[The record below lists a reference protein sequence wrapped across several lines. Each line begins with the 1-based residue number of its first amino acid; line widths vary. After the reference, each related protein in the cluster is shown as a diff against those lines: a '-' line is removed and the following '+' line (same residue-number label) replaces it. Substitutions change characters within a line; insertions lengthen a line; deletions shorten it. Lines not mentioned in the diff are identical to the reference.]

1 MKKIIL
7 SIEGMTC
14 SACSNG
20 LEKYLSKQN
29 GIKNV
34 SVNLVMATANVEY
47 DEKILDV
54 GKIEEYVKEAG
65 FKSLGEFKEIKTESI
80 NKKRK
85 LMFIISTILAILMM
99 YISMGHMINLPQV
112 FFLNSNINHVGYISS
127 LIILTIYFLIY
138 GRDILR
144 NGYKN
149 LIHKTP
155 NMDTLVSLGVITSFL
170 YSIYNVYMYFKLGGS
185 YLQQVYFESSAIV
198 IYFVKLGR
206 YIDGVSKNKTKEAI
220 KNLVEIT
227 PNTAVI
233 KENGQEKMVTLD
245 KIKKGD
251 ILICRPGEKIAV
263 DGIVITGSGHI
274 DESFITGES
283 KLVVKEKEDIVL
295 AGSLNYDGYIEYVAE
310 KIGKESTISEIVKLV
325 VQASNTKKPIAKIA
339 DKIASVF
346 VKVIIIIA
354 IITGSI
360 YLVIGTETS
369 QAIISFVTVL
379 VVACPCSLGL
389 ATPLASVVG
398 QGICA
403 KKGILLNKNEILEQ
417 ALKIDTVVLDKTG
430 TLTYGNIKISKVFN
444 YTDSTNEELLKI
456 ISSLED
462 KSIHP
467 ISNAFKMYLDSE
479 RYEVVDYKEITG
491 KGIYGILKGKEVLVG
506 SLKLLEE
513 NNIEVKHKEDIESL
527 IQNGDTVIY
536 VAIDKKLACIIG
548 LNDIVRET
556 AKQVVEE
563 LKEKNIQVIMLTGDN
578 KEIAENIAKE
588 VNIQNV
594 IAEVMPKDKV
604 DAIKKLKQEG
614 RHVLMCGDGINDSPS
629 LTFADIGLSISS
641 ATDIAINSADV
652 ILTNNDLKGIL
663 NLLEISKEI
672 LKVIKQNLFW
682 AFAYNI
688 LMIPIAAG
696 VFSSIGIT
704 ITPMIASLAMVFSS
718 ITVILNTLRVKFK
731 FR

>member
-1 MKKIIL
+1 M
-7 SIEGMTC
+7 
-14 SACSNG
+14 
-20 LEKYLSKQN
+20 
-29 GIKNV
+29 
-34 SVNLVMATANVEY
+34 
-47 DEKILDV
+47 
-54 GKIEEYVKEAG
+54 
-65 FKSLGEFKEIKTESI
+65 
-80 NKKRK
+80 
-85 LMFIISTILAILMM
+85 
-99 YISMGHMINLPQV
+99 
-112 FFLNSNINHVGYISS
+112 
-127 LIILTIYFLIY
+127 
-138 GRDILR
+138 
-144 NGYKN
+144 
-149 LIHKTP
+149 
-155 NMDTLVSLGVITSFL
+155 
-170 YSIYNVYMYFKLGGS
+170 
-185 YLQQVYFESSAIV
+185 
-198 IYFVKLGR
+198 
-206 YIDGVSKNKTKEAI
+206 
-220 KNLVEIT
+220 
-227 PNTAVI
+227 
-233 KENGQEKMVTLD
+233 
-245 KIKKGD
+245 
-251 ILICRPGEKIAV
+251 
-263 DGIVITGSGHI
+263 
-274 DESFITGES
+274 
-283 KLVVKEKEDIVL
+283 
-295 AGSLNYDGYIEYVAE
+295 
-310 KIGKESTISEIVKLV
+310 
-325 VQASNTKKPIAKIA
+325 
-339 DKIASVF
+339 
-346 VKVIIIIA
+346 
-354 IITGSI
+354 
-360 YLVIGTETS
+360 
-369 QAIISFVTVL
+369 
-379 VVACPCSLGL
+379 
-389 ATPLASVVG
+389 
-398 QGICA
+398 
-403 KKGILLNKNEILEQ
+403 
-417 ALKIDTVVLDKTG
+417 KIDTVVLDKTG

-718 ITVILNTLRVKFK
+718 ITVILNTLRVKLK